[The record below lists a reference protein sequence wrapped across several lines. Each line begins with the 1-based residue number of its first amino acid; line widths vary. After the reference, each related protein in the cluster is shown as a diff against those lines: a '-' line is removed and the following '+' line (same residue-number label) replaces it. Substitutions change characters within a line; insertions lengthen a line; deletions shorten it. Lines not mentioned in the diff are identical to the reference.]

1 MLIVNSNMIVFPCIA
16 TMPRFF
22 VVVFFNNHLVL
33 ESFEMNKKIISWE
46 LKGFFFNF
54 QVNFSGLFEVLAVLL
69 DWTSEVHLQ
78 KMPTFQDSPQGRLQ
92 EQQLDIPSSLVHE
105 KCLKVSQ
112 LDWCSMKTELNWVDP
127 MRRRREVDRFLRGR
141 TKKWTQRVCSTLYSI
156 VLVPW

>member
-1 MLIVNSNMIVFPCIA
+1 MLIVNSNVIVFPCIA
-16 TMPRFF
+16 TMPGFF
-22 VVVFFNNHLVL
+22 VFFFNNHLVY
-33 ESFEMNKKIISWE
+33 
-46 LKGFFFNF
+46 F

-112 LDWCSMKTELNWVDP
+112 LDWCAIKTGLNWTGWILLLLDP
-127 MRRRREVDRFLRGR
+127 IRRRREVDRFLQGR